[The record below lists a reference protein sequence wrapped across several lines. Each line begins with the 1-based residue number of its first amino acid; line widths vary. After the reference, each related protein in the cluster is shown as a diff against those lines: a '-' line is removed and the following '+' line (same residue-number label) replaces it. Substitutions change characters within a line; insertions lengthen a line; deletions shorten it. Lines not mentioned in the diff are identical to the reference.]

1 MSKPL
6 SELGHAIAEIL
17 ATAEGRVNAVTA
29 ADIANRLDMSSRR
42 VREIIST
49 EFKALSRCLPAPL
62 ISIPPTGYWLSTEAD
77 DLRERQQWLTT
88 NRDRYDIAL
97 REHRAMCRD
106 HGLEGVLHE
115 APKPTTNQ
123 RKP

>member
-1 MSKPL
+1 MKPL
-6 SELGHAIAEIL
+6 SELAEAIVEIL
-17 ATAEGRVNAVTA
+17 ATAVGRVNAVTA

-49 EFKALSRCLPAPL
+49 EFKAISWKLSAPL

-77 DLRERQQWLTT
+77 DLREREAWLTA

-97 REHRAMCRD
+97 REHRAMCRA
-106 HGLEGVLHE
+106 HGLEGVLNE
-115 APKPTTNQ
+115 SPKPTNK
-123 RKP
+123 RNKL